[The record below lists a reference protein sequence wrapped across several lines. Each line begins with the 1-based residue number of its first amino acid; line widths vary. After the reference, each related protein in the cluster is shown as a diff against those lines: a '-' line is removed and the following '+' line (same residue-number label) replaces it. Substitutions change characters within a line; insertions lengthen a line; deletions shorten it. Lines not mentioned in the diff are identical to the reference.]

1 MKKLTGRVT
10 SVSLAFVMAASVFQ
24 TLPQTAQPVMADE
37 TEDTTAQ
44 LTSKVIRSG
53 SGKDWRYI
61 KYA

>member
-37 TEDTTAQ
+37 TVN
-44 LTSKVIRSG
+44 L
-53 SGKDWRYI
+53 
-61 KYA
+61 